1 MGSSPNSFQRYFKD
15 KRILS
20 LEDWTHMG
28 GGGAN
33 LQLNRMAILTVL
45 AEIILFLEYQ
55 NVYPGYISYCFH
67 SGISESMDQ

>member
-1 MGSSPNSFQRYFKD
+1 
-15 KRILS
+15 
-20 LEDWTHMG
+20 MG

-67 SGISESMDQ
+67 SSISESMDQ